1 MTLTINKA
9 CKQALLLGGGGGGG
23 GGGGRRGGGW
33 VIRSLAR
40 AAHERKCVCA
50 APRDSFY
57 SPLKMESLLTGCY

>member
-9 CKQALLLGGGGGGG
+9 CKQALILGGGGGGG
-23 GGGGRRGGGW
+23 G

>member
-9 CKQALLLGGGGGGG
+9 CKQALLF
-23 GGGGRRGGGW
+23 GGGRGGG

>member
-9 CKQALLLGGGGGGG
+9 CKQALLFLGGGWGGGG
-23 GGGGRRGGGW
+23 